1 VRASVPAAV
10 EQVILKAL
18 STTPADRHRTA
29 DEFSAAL
36 RLASAAQPSAAPPTA
51 PTPSSGL
58 PKWLG
63 LTVAS
68 LVAAVALLTG
78 IGFLT
83 TLVYDVK
90 LQIPSQFTPSRTDF
104 PMIGIRALI
113 PALSI
118 AFFALVAWV
127 VLRYLARLLRLGFER
142 LPGVGV
148 RVEALGRRIAEGGR
162 RFWSRVNPVAAAE
175 LFFIAVLAVSMVVLS
190 RFWPLL
196 AALYLAATEPLSPAS
211 RPLHHAYSVALTV
224 LITGLTFAWRR
235 VFRELDGR
243 RAGGPRY
250 RLAKWG
256 VLAWIVVLVLILT
269 MPWRLLW
276 NEHPRALLRG
286 ERVYILVERGSD
298 LVLYNADRRA
308 AERYQTGTG
317 EELIRQ
323 GTVGYLFED
332 AHAFAG
338 REAGQPVP

>member
-1 VRASVPAAV
+1 
-10 EQVILKAL
+10 L
-18 STTPADRHRTA
+18 HR
-29 DEFSAAL
+29 
-36 RLASAAQPSAAPPTA
+36 
-51 PTPSSGL
+51 
-58 PKWLG
+58 
-63 LTVAS
+63 
-68 LVAAVALLTG
+68 
-78 IGFLT
+78 
-83 TLVYDVK
+83 
-90 LQIPSQFTPSRTDF
+90 
-104 PMIGIRALI
+104 
-113 PALSI
+113 
-118 AFFALVAWV
+118 
-127 VLRYLARLLRLGFER
+127 
-142 LPGVGV
+142 
-148 RVEALGRRIAEGGR
+148 
-162 RFWSRVNPVAAAE
+162 
-175 LFFIAVLAVSMVVLS
+175 
-190 RFWPLL
+190 
-196 AALYLAATEPLSPAS
+196 
-211 RPLHHAYSVALTV
+211 AYSVALTV